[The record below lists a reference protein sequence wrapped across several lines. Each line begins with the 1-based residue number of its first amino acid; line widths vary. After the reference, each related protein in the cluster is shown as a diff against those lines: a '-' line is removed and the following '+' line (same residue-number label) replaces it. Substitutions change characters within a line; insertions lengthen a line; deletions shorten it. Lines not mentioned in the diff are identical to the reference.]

1 MSHFNRREF
10 IRMSG
15 LGAATAVAGL
25 PGLAPRS
32 ALAATSYNIV
42 VVGGGLAGATCARY
56 LRDWGRAEGL
66 DVAVTLIERN
76 GSYASPILS
85 NLVLVGALASAKLDF
100 GYAQLA
106 AAGVKVIRAEVT
118 AIDPGAKR
126 VFVNKGLDSYPYDRL
141 VIAPGIDFDYVNGLE
156 PPQVIAGLEAAI
168 ASGRIVPAWKGGP
181 DVALLRKQLTAMPS
195 RRGTFILSIPKAPYR
210 CPPGPYERACV
221 VADYLRKVKGGGQV
235 IVLDANDD
243 IQAEKHTFETAFAAM
258 GVVYV
263 PKAHLSSVSVSNQ
276 LWTVVASTGTYSG
289 NVVNVL
295 PRQRAGKALGLIPGD
310 ILNGGRFAPVHAL
323 TYQASAPGYEDLC
336 IHVVG
341 DAQATG
347 QPKAGHIGNGE
358 AKVCADAIIRML
370 KLGMPH
376 ASTSEYIAALGVGRL
391 PPVVTN
397 SACYSPIKA
406 NSAKTASYL
415 TVGYRAEAPGW
426 TPQKIGASL
435 GEAPA
440 PNGDNYEK
448 MFDWAENLFY
458 DTFGVARRIG

>member
-10 IRMSG
+10 IRVSG
-15 LGAATAVAGL
+15 LGAATAAAGL
-25 PGLAPRS
+25 PGLAPSS
-32 ALAATSYNIV
+32 ASAAATYNIV
-42 VVGGGLAGATCARY
+42 VLGGGLAGATCARY
-56 LRDWGRAEGL
+56 LQDWGRVEGL
-66 DVAVTLIERN
+66 NVVVTLVERN

-85 NLVLVGALASAKLDF
+85 NLVLVGALGSAKLDF
-100 GYAQLA
+100 GYSQLA
-106 AAGVKVIRAEVT
+106 TAGVKVVRAEVT

-126 VFVNKGLDSYPYDRL
+126 VFVNNGPDFLAYDRL
-141 VIAPGIDFDYVNGLE
+141 VIAPGIDFDYVNGQE

-168 ASGRIVPAWKGGP
+168 ASGGIVPAWKGGA
-181 DVALLRKQLTAMPS
+181 DVARLRKQLTAMPS

-221 VADYLRKVKGGGQV
+221 VADYLRKVKGGGRV
-235 IVLDANDD
+235 IVLDANDG

-258 GVVYV
+258 GIIYV
-263 PKAHLSSVSVSNQ
+263 PRAHLSSVAVSNSI
-276 LWTVVASTGTYSG
+276 WTVVASTGTYSG
-289 NVVNVL
+289 NVLNVL
-295 PRQRAGKALGLIPGD
+295 PRQRAGRVLSLIPGD

-323 TYQASAPGYEDLC
+323 TYQASAPGFEDHC

-358 AKVCADAIIRML
+358 AKVCADAIIKML

-376 ASTSEYIAALGVGRL
+376 ASTSEYIAALGNDSL

-415 TVGYRAEAPGW
+415 TVGYRTQAPDW
-426 TPQKIGASL
+426 TPQRIDASL
-435 GEAPA
+435 GEAPS

-458 DTFGVARRIG
+458 DTFGVARRIA